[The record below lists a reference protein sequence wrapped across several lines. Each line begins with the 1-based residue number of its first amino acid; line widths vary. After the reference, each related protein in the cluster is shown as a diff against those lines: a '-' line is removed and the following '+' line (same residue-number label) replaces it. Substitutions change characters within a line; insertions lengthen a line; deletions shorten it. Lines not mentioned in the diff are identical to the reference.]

1 MMELN
6 PMNIESRPD
15 PVRRTVVGALAAL
28 PLALTVG
35 AARAQEKYPSKP
47 IRMIVPGAPGLALDI
62 VARITAEGL
71 TKKYGQAV
79 VVENRP
85 GASGMIGMQAY
96 AKMPN
101 DGYSILASGLGLH
114 VLPPAIFTNVPIDP
128 MKAFVPVA
136 QLAESA
142 NILVVR
148 GDFPANNVQEL
159 VAAAKA
165 KPGELKMG
173 SNDLGSS
180 MHLAYELFA
189 QRTGTKWTYAPYR
202 GPSEVLS
209 GLLSGTLD
217 AGFSSMGPF
226 VQMIKAG
233 RIKAMAVTTAY
244 RQKALPDVATM
255 QEAGLPDF
263 DVGSWLSLHALPGTR
278 QEIVD
283 QLSRDVAEVLNQPEV
298 RAKIEGAGYTLRTLD
313 AREFQKKAE
322 AEYARWSGVAKTA
335 GLVQDYRNRN

>member
-1 MMELN
+1 MSLN
-6 PMNIESRPD
+6 SRPL
-15 PVRRTVVGALAAL
+15 PGRRGIVAALAAA
-28 PLALTVG
+28 PFVLAAG
-35 AARAQEKYPSKP
+35 AARAQDKYPSRSIKL
-47 IRMIVPGAPGLALDI
+47 IVPGAPGLALDI
-62 VARITAEGL
+62 VARIAAEGL

-79 VVENRP
+79 LIENRP

-114 VLPPAIFTNVPIDP
+114 VLPPALFTNVPINP
-128 MKAFVPVA
+128 MTAFLPVA

-148 GDFPANNVQEL
+148 SDFPASTVQEL

-202 GPSEVLS
+202 GPSEVLA

-217 AGFSSMGPF
+217 AGVSSMGPF

-233 RIKAMAVTTAY
+233 RIKALAVTTAY
-244 RQKALPDVATM
+244 RQKALPEVPTI
-255 QEAGLPDF
+255 QEAGLSDF

-278 QEIVD
+278 PEIVD
-283 QLSRDVAEVLNQPEV
+283 QLSHDVVEVLNQPEI
-298 RAKIEGAGYTLRTLD
+298 RSKIEAAGYTLRTLD
-313 AREFQKKAE
+313 ARDFQKKAE
-322 AEYARWSGVAKTA
+322 AEYARWSGVARTA
-335 GLVQDYRNRN
+335 GLVTDYKNRN

>member
-1 MMELN
+1 MS
-6 PMNIESRPD
+6 IQ
-15 PVRRTVVGALAAL
+15 VRSVRNRRAVLGALASV
-28 PLALTVG
+28 PLALAGGV
-35 AARAQEKYPSKP
+35 AFSQEAYPSRP
-47 IRMIVPGAPGLALDI
+47 IKFVVPGAPGLALDI
-62 VARITAEGL
+62 VARITAEALGR
-71 TKKYGQAV
+71 KYNQV
-79 VVENRP
+79 IMVENRP

-114 VLPPAIFTNVPIDP
+114 VLPPAIYTNVPIDP
-128 MKAFVPVA
+128 MSSFVPVA

-148 GDFPANNVQEL
+148 GDFPANSMREL

-202 GPSEVLS
+202 GPSEVLG

-217 AGFSSMGPF
+217 AGVSSMGPF
-226 VQMIKAG
+226 VAMIKAG
-233 RIKAMAVTTAY
+233 RLKPIAVTTAY
-244 RQKALPDVATM
+244 RQKALPEVPTF
-255 QEAGLPDF
+255 QEAGLQEF
-263 DVGSWLSLHALPGTR
+263 DVGSWLSLHTLPGTPAA
-278 QEIVD
+278 IVE
-283 QLSRDVAEVLNQPEV
+283 QLARDVAEVLAQPEA
-298 RAKIEGAGYTLRTLD
+298 RGRLESAGYTVRTLD
-313 AREFQKKAE
+313 PKAFERKAQAEFE
-322 AEYARWSGVAKTA
+322 RWSGVAKAA
-335 GLVQDYRNRN
+335 GLVRDYRDRN